1 MKVITKETMKKAERK
16 KYQVRDEKCYK
27 NRECFV
33 PFTGNGIKICRLYE
47 MAQCPSKYLK
57 NWNKRKK

>member
-1 MKVITKETMKKAERK
+1 MTIKEKR

-47 MAQCPSKYLK
+47 MAQCPDKHK
-57 NWNKRKK
+57 MEVKDGIRNT

>member
-1 MKVITKETMKKAERK
+1 MKVIMKETMKKAERK
-16 KYQVRDEKCYK
+16 KYQVRDENCYK

-47 MAQCPSKYLK
+47 LGSCPTKYK
-57 NWNKRKK
+57 MEVRNE

>member
-1 MKVITKETMKKAERK
+1 MTIKEKR

-47 MAQCPSKYLK
+47 MGRCPDKYK
-57 NWNKRKK
+57 MEEKDD

>member
-1 MKVITKETMKKAERK
+1 MKKAERK
-16 KYQVRDEKCYK
+16 KYQVREIECY

-47 MAQCPSKYLK
+47 LAQCPDKYK
-57 NWNKRKK
+57 MEVRNE

>member
-1 MKVITKETMKKAERK
+1 MASMKKAERK

-47 MAQCPSKYLK
+47 MAQCPDKYK
-57 NWNKRKK
+57 MEVKDEH